1 MSRIGRTGAAAL
13 NVRFIAALSVFLCC
27 PAQAQAQPQAAFGN
41 GKIGLEWRD
50 DGHLSDMRAIDH
62 ANGRTIAITAPFALH
77 LGDGTTLTP
86 AELTLQGAPTTR
98 TVAANRGASR
108 LAERTSRR
116 QLEGI
121 FADTGGRFRVAW
133 RLIQG
138 VGAPYMREEVTVTAL
153 KQDEAIPRIDLL
165 DAEAEGATVVGR
177 VDGSPVVAGPDY
189 LQFEHPLSK
198 SETSIGRP
206 LVQLW
211 IERALPLEKGKS
223 VTYSAAIGTTAPGQ
237 LRRDF
242 QAYVEAE
249 RAHPYRTF
257 LHYNSWYDLGY
268 FTRYTADQGVE
279 RINTFCR
286 ELWQTRGA
294 KLDSFLFDDGWDDR
308 SGSWNFS
315 KDFPNGFVPLRNAAA
330 KCGAAPGIWLSPWG
344 GYGPPKD
351 ERIARGGKTYETI
364 DGGFALSGPRYYQ
377 RFHAVTLDLLTK
389 QGVNQFKFDGTGN
402 ADKVVPGS
410 AFNSDFDAAIA
421 LIQDL
426 RAARPDL
433 FINLTTGT
441 YPSPAWLCYADTIWR
456 GGEDHS
462 FAGVGPWRE
471 RWITYRDQ
479 QVYENDVVGGPLF
492 PLNSFMLHGIIYAQH
507 AAHLDSDPGND
518 FANEV
523 HSYFGSGTEL
533 QELYVTPSLLTPQNW
548 DTLAQAARW
557 SRENAG
563 VLKDTHWIGG
573 DPGRLDAYGWA
584 AWSPAKSIVTLRNP
598 DARPQSFL
606 LDLDRA
612 LELPAGA
619 PKVYSVRTLWP
630 GASALPRRMRADRP
644 EAIVLAPFEVLT
656 IELAPVQ

>member
-1 MSRIGRTGAAAL
+1 MNLIARTGARAL
-13 NVRFIAALSVFLCC
+13 GRGAIAVMSVVLCGA
-27 PAQAQAQPQAAFGN
+27 AQAQAGAAFGN
-41 GKIGLEWRD
+41 GRIGLEWQD
-50 DGHLSDMRAIDH
+50 DGHLSAMRAVDH
-62 ANGRTIAITAPFALH
+62 ANARTIAITAPFALH
-77 LGDGTTLTP
+77 LRDGTVLTP
-86 AELTLQGAPTTR
+86 ADLVLQGKPRLGTI
-98 TVAANRGASR
+98 AANAGASR
-108 LAERTSRR
+108 LAERTRRR
-116 QLEGI
+116 QLEAV
-121 FADTGGRFRVAW
+121 FVDKAGRFRVDW
-133 RLIQG
+133 RLIQAAD
-138 VGAPYMREEVTVTAL
+138 APYLREEVTVTAL
-153 KQDEAIPRIDLL
+153 RQDEPIPRIDLF
-165 DAEAEGATVVGR
+165 DGEVEGATVVGR

-189 LQFEHPLSK
+189 LQFENPLSK
-198 SETSIGRP
+198 SETSFARP
-206 LVQLW
+206 VVRLW

-268 FTRYTADQGVE
+268 FTPYTADQGVD

-286 ELWQTRGA
+286 ELSQKRGA

-315 KDFPNGFVPLRNAAA
+315 KDFPNGFLPLRDAAA

-344 GYGPPKD
+344 GYGPPKQ
-351 ERIARGGKTYETI
+351 ERIASGGKTYETI
-364 DGGFALSGPRYYQ
+364 DGGFALSGPKYYH
-377 RFHAVTLDLLTK
+377 RFHQVTMDLVTR
-389 QGVNQFKFDGTGN
+389 QGINQFKFDGTGN
-402 ADKVVPGS
+402 ASKVVPGS
-410 AFNSDFDAAIA
+410 PFNSDFDAAIA
-421 LIQDL
+421 LIEDL
-426 RAARPDL
+426 RAAKPGL

-441 YPSPAWLCYADTIWR
+441 YPSPAWLRYADTIWR
-456 GGEDHS
+456 DGDDHN
-462 FAGVGPWRE
+462 FAGVGSWRE

-479 QVYENDVVGGPLF
+479 QVYENNVIAGPLF
-492 PLNSFMLHGIIYAQH
+492 PLNSLMLHGIIYAQH

-573 DPGRLDAYGWA
+573 DPGHLEAYGWA

-598 DARPQSFL
+598 DAKPQSFL
-606 LDLDRA
+606 LDLRRA
-612 LELPAGA
+612 LELPAGVPQA
-619 PKVYSVRTLWP
+619 YAVREPWP
-630 GASALPRRMRADRP
+630 GTAAVPQRLRADRP

-656 IELAPVQ
+656 IELTPVQ